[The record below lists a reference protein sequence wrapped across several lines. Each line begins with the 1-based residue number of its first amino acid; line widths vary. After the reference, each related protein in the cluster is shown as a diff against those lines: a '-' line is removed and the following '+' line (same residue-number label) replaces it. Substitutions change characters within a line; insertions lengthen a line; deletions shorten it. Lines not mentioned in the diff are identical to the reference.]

1 MSMTRAEA
9 VEASI
14 SLEEFER
21 LPEEPGY
28 RVELVRGR
36 TVREPRPS
44 AEHTWLAS
52 ELFWRIESHAREHGL
67 GRTLFDAGFLL
78 EDDPPTIRIPDIAFL
93 AQPGSMEE
101 RPEGL
106 WTVAPDL
113 AVEIVSRLNT
123 ASEIQGKVLEY
134 LASGTRLVW
143 VVEPAT
149 RSVTSYR
156 SRKDVEV
163 LTEGDDLDDG
173 DVLPGFLL
181 RIVDLFASWP

>member
-1 MSMTRAEA
+1 MTRAET
-9 VEASI
+9 VERSI
-14 SLEEFER
+14 SVEEFEHHR
-21 LPEEPGY
+21 EEDGY
-28 RVELVRGR
+28 RTELVRGR
-36 TVREPRPS
+36 LVREPRPA

-52 ELFWRIESHAREHGL
+52 ELYWRIESHVREHGL

-78 EDDPPTIRIPDIAFL
+78 DDNPPTIRIPGMAFL
-93 AQPGSMEE
+93 AHPGPAEE
-101 RPEGL
+101 RPTGF
-106 WTVAPDL
+106 WTIAPDL
-113 AVEIVSRLNT
+113 AVEIVSRSNT

-163 LTEGDDLDDG
+163 LTEEDDLDGG
-173 DVLPGFLL
+173 DVLPGFRF
-181 RIVDLFASWP
+181 RISDLFASW

>member
-1 MSMTRAEA
+1 MTRAETA
-9 VEASI
+9 ERLV
-14 SLEEFER
+14 SLQEFER
-21 LPEEPGY
+21 LPEEAGY

-36 TVREPRPS
+36 LVREPRPS

-52 ELFWRIESHAREHGL
+52 ELYWRIESHARKHGL
-67 GRTLFDAGFLL
+67 GRAIFDAGFVL

-93 AQPGSMEE
+93 APPRSEGE

-106 WTVAPDL
+106 WTLAPDL
-113 AVEIVSRLNT
+113 AVEIVSRSNR
-123 ASEIQGKVLEY
+123 AAEIQGKVLEY

-143 VVEPAT
+143 VAEPAS

-163 LTEGDDLDDG
+163 LTEEDDLDGADI
-173 DVLPGFLL
+173 LPGFLL
-181 RIVDLFASWP
+181 RISDLFASWP

>member
-1 MSMTRAEA
+1 MTRAETA
-9 VEASI
+9 ERLV

-21 LPEEPGY
+21 LPEEAGY

-36 TVREPRPS
+36 IVREPRPV
-44 AEHTWLAS
+44 AEHNWLAS
-52 ELFWRIESHAREHGL
+52 ELYWRIESHAREHGL

-78 EDDPPTIRIPDIAFL
+78 EEDPPTIRIPDIAFL
-93 AQPGSMEE
+93 VRPASAEE

-106 WTVAPDL
+106 WTIAPDL
-113 AVEIVSRLNT
+113 AVEIVSRSNT
-123 ASEIQGKVLEY
+123 AAEIQEKVLEY

-143 VVEPAT
+143 VVEPAS

-163 LTEGDDLDDG
+163 LTEGDELDGG
-173 DVLPGFLL
+173 DVLPGLL
-181 RIVDLFASWP
+181 FRISDLFGSW